1 MAPTPSGNSNLEWED
16 GVGQHWPGHAP
27 WQPPCPHTPPSSL
40 PWNQV
45 PKVRTERQREQ
56 APRGRPQALDRGSCF
71 RPGGL
76 GTVGMA
82 QLTATYPR
90 PAPWGQSRSHSGG
103 LGWRGQGDAGLQFL
117 ATGMS

>member
-1 MAPTPSGNSNLEWED
+1 MGWGSTGLAMP
-16 GVGQHWPGHAP
+16 PGSHLALTRP
-27 WQPPCPHTPPSSL
+27 LSSL

-45 PKVRTERQREQ
+45 PMVRTERQREQ
-56 APRGRPQALDRGSCF
+56 APQGRPQALDCGSCF

-90 PAPWGQSRSHSGG
+90 LAPWGQSRSHSGG
-103 LGWRGQGDAGLQFL
+103 LGWRGQGEAGLQFL